1 MIYGLVSTKAGGGSA
16 EVPVPPAEDLLGENL
31 RGEAV
36 SYSRLHP
43 FEGDNEYR
51 SGGRKQWR
59 GPDEAEMIELCGE
72 DEKSGTRPGAEMGT
86 SRKASD
92 SLEGSEREGLSSTLD
107 RGDNTVENDH
117 VRTRRQSS
125 GVDLALALLCEMH
138 LNGLARTSRH
148 AAYVYNTLIAAAA
161 RQGDLDIAAQIF
173 IKMCRH
179 NNPRVVYL
187 HDEIADAGM
196 RTPAAEPEHRRL
208 PIHRRDIVGLGI
220 WSSGLS
226 FPVATTGTYNSMI
239 HAARSCDRP
248 DIAFRVFVAMERD
261 RLNEAGQ
268 ATLSLL
274 ADVSLESA
282 DVAGLSTLQLLL
294 RKLDEIPILAPEL
307 KIKRGS
313 LRKVV
318 VSLRWAERAS
328 TS

>member
-1 MIYGLVSTKAGGGSA
+1 MI
-16 EVPVPPAEDLLGENL
+16 EL
-31 RGEAV
+31 RGEDQ
-36 SYSRLHP
+36 
-43 FEGDNEYR
+43 E
-51 SGGRKQWR
+51 SG
-59 GPDEAEMIELCGE
+59 
-72 DEKSGTRPGAEMGT
+72 SGTGAELGT

-92 SLEGSEREGLSSTLD
+92 SPEDSEREGLSSTLD
-107 RGDNTVENDH
+107 RGNNTVENDR

-138 LNGLARTSRH
+138 SNGVARTSRH

-161 RQGDLDIAAQIF
+161 RQGDLDIAAQLF
-173 IKMCRH
+173 IKLCRH

-187 HDEIADAGM
+187 HDESADAGT
-196 RTPAAEPEHRRL
+196 RTPAAESEQLGL
-208 PIHRRDIVGLGI
+208 PIHRHDIVGLGI

-248 DIAFRVFVAMERD
+248 DIAFSVFVAMERD

-274 ADVSLESA
+274 ADVALESA
-282 DVAGLSTLQLLL
+282 DVAGLFTLQLLL

-307 KIKRGS
+307 KIKRMAVS
-313 LRKVV
+313 RCFFSESCDRHLCVSAFFVLPISVRKPV
-318 VSLRWAERAS
+318 
-328 TS
+328 TG